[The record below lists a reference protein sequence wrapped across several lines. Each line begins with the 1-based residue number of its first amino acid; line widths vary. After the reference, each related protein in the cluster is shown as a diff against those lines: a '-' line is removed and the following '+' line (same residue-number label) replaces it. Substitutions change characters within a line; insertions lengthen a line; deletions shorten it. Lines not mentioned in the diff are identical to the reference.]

1 MNKLMPGDQI
11 LAIDGEDVKGA
22 PRDHVINLVRNCRDR
37 VTLVVCQPPL
47 DNVSVEDFRHCLNL
61 PPISTA
67 YLVFVGS
74 FSFSDILISPWCN
87 VIQSSVGNI
96 CIITHLARFYCIP
109 TGRHKSMSRPAQE
122 GISHL
127 QDAQDLVR
135 GLGHAQ
141 DLVRPADESSLLV
154 PACT

>member
-1 MNKLMPGDQI
+1 MTSGGPSVNKLMPGDQI

-87 VIQSSVGNI
+87 VIRSSVVNI
-96 CIITHLARFYCIP
+96 TQSP
-109 TGRHKSMSRPAQE
+109 S
-122 GISHL
+122 
-127 QDAQDLVR
+127 LVSILK
-135 GLGHAQ
+135 GAT
-141 DLVRPADESSLLV
+141 VMWSS
-154 PACT
+154 CY